1 MQIEPPGPKTVGQRL
16 AQARKGRGLTQAE
29 AAAQLGCSRPTF
41 IAIEKGTRLAK
52 STEIATLAALYG
64 KSVHEIVRPGRPTAS
79 LEVQLRAKVDSA
91 KGPPAEHADAI
102 QVLQSFAEDYR
113 ELECI
118 GSQEQRAEYPP
129 EARVTSG
136 ARLKD
141 LAEDIAIRSRRWLHL
156 GDGPLD
162 GLREV
167 FEESAGLRIFYWDI
181 PSFVAGIYSTS
192 AELGCCMLVNRQH
205 PPQRR
210 RFTLAHEYAHF
221 LCDRD
226 KPGIDYLSHGQ
237 RVPLSERF
245 ADAFAASFLM
255 PETAIRRRF
264 LAVVDSCG
272 DFQVADLCRT
282 SAAFGV
288 SVQAMALRL
297 EQLRLLPKG
306 TWDILNDQ
314 GFRASEARR
323 SLGLQPD
330 EQGTPAPYPTRYK
343 YLCVKAYMEGKI
355 SEGLLSRF
363 LRTDRVS
370 AREIVDQCRT
380 TPWLQGGSRQ
390 TLVESA
396 FGRSLLTQD

>member
-1 MQIEPPGPKTVGQRL
+1 MQMDPPEPKTVAQRL
-16 AQARKGRGLTQAE
+16 AQARKDRGMTQAD
-29 AAAQLGCSRPTF
+29 AAAHLGCSRPTF
-41 IAIEKGTRLAK
+41 IAIEKGTRPAK

-79 LEVQLRAKVDSA
+79 LEVQLRAKIDSG
-91 KGPPAEHADAI
+91 KGPPADHADAI
-102 QVLQSFAEDYR
+102 QALQSFAEDYR
-113 ELECI
+113 ELERI
-118 GSQEQRAEYPP
+118 TAQEQRAEYPP
-129 EARVTSG
+129 EVQITSG
-136 ARLKD
+136 ARLRD
-141 LAEDIAIRSRRWLHL
+141 LAEDFAIRSRRWLHL

-162 GLREV
+162 GLRETL
-167 FEESAGLRIFYWDI
+167 EEGAGLRIFYWDI
-181 PSFVAGIYSTS
+181 PSFLAGIYSSS
-192 AELGCCMLVNRQH
+192 AELGYCILVNRQH

-226 KPGIDYLSHGQ
+226 KPGIDYLTRGQ
-237 RVPLSERF
+237 RVPLNERF
-245 ADAFAASFLM
+245 ADAFSASFLM
-255 PETAIRRRF
+255 PETAVRRRF
-264 LAVVDSCG
+264 LAVVASSE

-288 SVQAMALRL
+288 SVQALALRL

-314 GFRASEARR
+314 GFQASEAQR
-323 SLGLQPD
+323 SLGLQID
-330 EQGTPAPYPTRYK
+330 NRGTPDPYPTRYK
-343 YLCVKAYMEGKI
+343 YLCVKAYTDGKI

-380 TPWLQGGSRQ
+380 TPWFQGGNRQ
-390 TLVESA
+390 TLPEAA